1 MGATSTKNIQLI
13 FSFTDLLNDNHL
25 GKAYLQSPLFKRKI
39 WIFKNYT
46 HILLMSQRKWG
57 SLIDVWGK
65 QILLHCGIVK
75 ENVNSSK
82 IAKLKEALK

>member
-1 MGATSTKNIQLI
+1 
-13 FSFTDLLNDNHL
+13 
-25 GKAYLQSPLFKRKI
+25 
-39 WIFKNYT
+39 
-46 HILLMSQRKWG
+46 MSQRKWG

-65 QILLHCGIVK
+65 QILIHCGIVK